1 MAALVL
7 VLLVSLGACSAGNQ
21 KYSGGGMADMAAEAP
36 MAAPEPMRA
45 MDMEYE
51 SAAADMAYEE
61 DGVDSGAGITNISSK
76 VQDGRKITFSASL
89 SVNTKN
95 FDADYKAINN
105 LISQSGGYVANENYS
120 DYTSYGRNE
129 GRYSWMSIRIPS
141 DKYDTFL
148 GGISSVGDVTNM
160 NKGSEDLTS
169 QYYDTEAR
177 IEMLE
182 LRKDRLMSYLVEA
195 EEAAD
200 IVEFERELSNVLY
213 ELDQYQGNKRYLDRL
228 VDYASVDLDLTEL
241 ITPETI
247 GKDGEPL
254 GDRASAAFGLSANGV
269 GRFLQNAV
277 VFLAGAVPVI
287 ILIVVILAIVWVV
300 LRVTRNHREKA
311 RDRREERQDSRAQK
325 RAQRNAQRNANMYY
339 QQYAQ
344 QAQGQ
349 PQPEQQAQQ
358 PVQDQP
364 VEQAAQEPVQEAAST
379 VEEQTDK
386 EEPIQ

>member
-1 MAALVL
+1 MKKIAKRIMFTSLVL

-36 MAAPEPMRA
+36 MAAPEPMR
-45 MDMEYE
+45 DMAVSYDVAE
-51 SAAADMAYEE
+51 SQMAYEE
-61 DGVDSGAGITNISSK
+61 EGATDSGAGFSLISGK
-76 VQDGRKITFSASL
+76 VEDGRKITFSASL

-95 FDADYKAINN
+95 FDADYKAIAN
-105 LISQSGGYVANENYS
+105 LISQAGGYIANENYS

-129 GRYSWMSIRIPS
+129 GRYSWMSARIPAG
-141 DKYDTFL
+141 KYDSFL
-148 GGISSVGDVTNM
+148 GGVSAVGDVTNM
-160 NKGSEDLTS
+160 NKGSDDLTA

-195 EEAAD
+195 TEASD

-213 ELDQYQGNKRYLDRL
+213 ELDQYQGNKRHLDQL
-228 VDYASVDLDLTEL
+228 VDYASVDIDLTEL

-254 GDRASAAFGLSANGV
+254 GDRASAAFGMSANGV

-287 ILIVVILAIVWVV
+287 ILIVVILAIVWFV

-311 RDRREERQDSRAQK
+311 RDRREEKQDSRAQR
-325 RAQRNAQRNANMYY
+325 RAERNAQRNANIYY

-349 PQPEQQAQQ
+349 PQQEQSVQQ
-358 PVQDQP
+358 PVQET
-364 VEQAAQEPVQEAAST
+364 VNSSEEQAE
-379 VEEQTDK
+379 K
-386 EEPIQ
+386 EEPAK